1 MALILAQVFIRDE
14 EIRICLKLIGD
25 GAVPCCLRQAASPAL
40 KLSSTRYWAAPKVQ
54 ITSTSNCFNTG
65 VGPVD
70 ISGWR
75 IELWDS
81 DSGSSF
87 GGADGGSPYLV
98 PDGVVLG
105 ENQFFLFA
113 NSLAQTAYSV
123 NADVTLPDN
132 AIENS
137 SYTIVLRNAVDDVI
151 NTVFVTDGG
160 EGDLANIVG
169 A

>member
-1 MALILAQVFIRDE
+1 M
-14 EIRICLKLIGD
+14 
-25 GAVPCCLRQAASPAL
+25 
-40 KLSSTRYWAAPKVQ
+40 
-54 ITSTSNCFNTG
+54 
-65 VGPVD
+65 
-70 ISGWR
+70 
-75 IELWDS
+75 
-81 DSGSSF
+81 
-87 GGADGGSPYLV
+87 
-98 PDGVVLG
+98 LG